1 MAFCQSILII
11 MFSGLKDSEKERMI
25 CGLYAL
31 LGAVDLNYEFFYLKL
46 VITIIRFVTMCF

>member
-1 MAFCQSILII
+1 